1 MGEQLMAD
9 DPRWKRVLV
18 VEPSADVR
26 EALATLL
33 RDEGHAVAEA
43 GTGAEALAQLRAH
56 PETDV
61 VLLALE
67 LPEMDGWAFRTE
79 QSRDP
84 RIGGIPVA
92 ALGEPRPE
100 DPRAG
105 SVFFNRYFP
114 RPLHLRLLLD
124 YVADA
129 RRLDLSGL
137 P

>member
-1 MGEQLMAD
+1 MAEY
-9 DPRWKRVLV
+9 PRWKRVLV
-18 VEPSADVR
+18 VEHDQDIR

-33 RDEGHAVAEA
+33 RDEGHLVAEA
-43 GTGAEALAQLRAH
+43 GTGMDALVHLRSC

-67 LPEMDGWAFRTE
+67 LPQMDGWVFRQE

-84 RIGGIPVA
+84 RIAGIPVA

-100 DPRAG
+100 DPRAEN
-105 SVFFNRYFP
+105 VFFNRYFP
-114 RPLHLRLLLD
+114 KPMHLRLLLD
-124 YVADA
+124 YVTEA

>member
-1 MGEQLMAD
+1 MAESLG
-9 DPRWKRVLV
+9 WKRVLV
-18 VEPSADVR
+18 VESNSEVR

-33 RDEGHAVAEA
+33 RDEGHLVAEA
-43 GTGAEALAQLRAH
+43 GGGVEALQHVRAC

-67 LPEMDGWAFRTE
+67 LPEMDGWSFRME

-84 RIGGIPVA
+84 RIAGIPVA
-92 ALGEPRPE
+92 ALGEPRPD
-100 DPRAG
+100 DPRSG
-105 SVFFNRYFP
+105 NVFFNRYFP

-124 YVADA
+124 YVAEA